1 MSSEVAALRRQIE
14 TECEAMKQ
22 ALSGYA
28 VVSKHEII
36 AHRFE
41 AIGKCQDQLAA
52 SVGSQEALRIL
63 VETYGRIFDV
73 PDG

>member
-14 TECEAMKQ
+14 AECEAMKQ
-22 ALSGYA
+22 ALTGYA
-28 VVSKHEII
+28 VVSKHEMI

-41 AIGKCQDQLAA
+41 VISKCQEQLTV
-52 SVGSQEALRIL
+52 SVGAQEARRIL
-63 VETYGRIFDV
+63 FETYGQVFDV